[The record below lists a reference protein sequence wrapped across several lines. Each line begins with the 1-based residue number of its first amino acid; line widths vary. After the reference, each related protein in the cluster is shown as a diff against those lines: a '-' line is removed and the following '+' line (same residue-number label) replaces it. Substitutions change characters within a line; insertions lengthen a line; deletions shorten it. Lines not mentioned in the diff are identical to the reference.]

1 MSDFLTE
8 SPVLTAMLTV
18 GVPLAG
24 MALAGFIVYIELH
37 FKHKRAERVLQTLQ
51 HLADRG
57 MPAPA
62 SLLDLV
68 DDSLFE
74 SGRRNR
80 RSPWANAINTVG
92 AGVGLVVMFWL
103 LGLKFLTGIG
113 ALVICV
119 GLAQLLAQWVETRQA
134 RRDPAA
140 TAAR

>member
-1 MSDFLTE
+1 MSDFLTD
-8 SPVLTAMLTV
+8 SPVMAAMLTV
-18 GVPLAG
+18 GLPLAG

-37 FKHKRAERVLQTLQ
+37 FKHKRAERVLETLK

-57 MPAPA
+57 LPAPA

-74 SGRRNR
+74 SGRRSR

-92 AGVGLVVMFWL
+92 AGVGLVVMFWMI
-103 LGLKFLTGIG
+103 GLKFLIGVG

-119 GLAQLLAQWVETRQA
+119 GVAQLLAQWVETRQA
-134 RRDPAA
+134 RLDPTAPAA
-140 TAAR
+140 R